1 MEASIRGGETSIPFH
16 PRTEDEGKKKHRR
29 VKEKG
34 GLYFFFAIPR
44 RLFHILIK
52 PERGEGQRRAGN

>member
-16 PRTEDEGKKKHRR
+16 PGTGMPEDEGKKKHRR

-34 GLYFFFAIPR
+34 GLYFFFCNPSS
-44 RLFHILIK
+44 FSHSNK
-52 PERGEGQRRAGN
+52 AGKE